1 MFYVF
6 KHFQEGKLAEMA
18 EGLERGRG
26 SSAIRT
32 RRETIP
38 LPSSQRRERGNPGEK
53 VGQCADEIKGEN
65 ELKANKSIFHKMP

>member
-26 SSAIRT
+26 SSADAT
-32 RRETIP
+32 
-38 LPSSQRRERGNPGEK
+38 GFVCNCDK
-53 VGQCADEIKGEN
+53 IKSGGVLRSCEVRN
-65 ELKANKSIFHKMP
+65 